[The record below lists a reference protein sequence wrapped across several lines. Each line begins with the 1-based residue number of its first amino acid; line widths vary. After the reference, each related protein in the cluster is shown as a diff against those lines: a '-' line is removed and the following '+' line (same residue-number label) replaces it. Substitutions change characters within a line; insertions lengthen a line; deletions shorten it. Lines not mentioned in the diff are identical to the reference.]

1 MSIVNSLYHLLS
13 TDTPVSAIVG
23 TRIYPSRI
31 PQIKVFPAIAY
42 MQLSKVPTNQKDD
55 VSHFHKVDFDIDC
68 FAKTYEQ
75 VNDLAAKVRTAL
87 DRKSITSQGSNITT
101 IVFVAENDGYDNEI
115 EVFQKSLQF
124 KFIVLN

>member
-1 MSIVNSLYHLLS
+1 MSLGKSIYALLTAAS
-13 TDTPVSAIVG
+13 PVTAIVS

-31 PQIKVFPAIAY
+31 PQIKIFPAIAY
-42 MQLSKVPTNQKDD
+42 MQLARVPTNQKDS
-55 VSHFHKVDFDIDC
+55 VSGFDKVDFDIDC

-87 DRKSITSQGSNITT
+87 DRQSITSQGVNITT

-124 KFIVLN
+124 KFVVLN